1 MLASK
6 LRRHKGEIM
15 SNNKTSYTGQ
25 SRRKQAA
32 QRRQHRVGQV
42 LVGIGGVLLL
52 GVLAL
57 WLWPLAKPSSARPEV
72 TGATALKP
80 DKEKI
85 DLGDVHLGNTVSA
98 SFQLTN
104 VGSEPL
110 HFTKKPYIQVVE
122 GC

>member
-1 MLASK
+1 MSK
-6 LRRHKGEIM
+6 
-15 SNNKTSYTGQ
+15 NNTSYNGQ
-25 SRRKQAA
+25 SRRKKVTQQR
-32 QRRQHRVGQV
+32 QRRLGQV

-57 WLWPLAKPSSARPEV
+57 WLWPLAKPSSAKPEV

-85 DLGDVHLGNTVSA
+85 DLGDVRLGNTVSA

-104 VGSEPL
+104 VGDKPL